1 MSLVGGLSLRRKV
14 PLLVSS
20 LAAGALLIAGWLAY
34 EEVRGS
40 AWTSAQSRLE
50 SISQQLVELTA
61 ANEAERDLIAA
72 EVVESPEVRRA
83 LRGLPA
89 DTLRLAGALDR
100 LRTYS
105 DGNLPVRLLTA
116 DGQTVLELGGMRAS
130 IEDPEPTPMVDSTG
144 VGRLRQVGNDFI
156 YWTTIPVPS
165 ADGDILGTIAQRRR
179 VSYPEIGIQRQALI
193 GRNVHISVGQ
203 RGHGVWARVGG
214 VPHETPEGALPLG
227 RTFTFTRDD
236 GTEALAIAQPLA
248 GEWIGFFEMS
258 TDDVLERPRV
268 FARRMLLVGAII
280 IFATILISSIM
291 SRRLTE
297 PLLALVSAADGV
309 AGGDYGHRVSAVG
322 KDELARLG
330 RAFNTMSE
338 QVARS
343 HEELRE
349 RLEEARSLSLRLVEA
364 NLAAEHARD
373 EAQAANRAK
382 SDFLATMSHELRTPI
397 NAVIG
402 YNELLSAG
410 IPDAPT
416 DQQREFMERIG
427 RSSRRLV
434 SLVNDVLDLSRI
446 ESGQIRVGSQRG
458 WVSEPIRAAIEV
470 IEPDA
475 AAKGVELAADC
486 AGQHTFVGDQG
497 RVQQILVNLV
507 ANAVKFTPRG
517 GTVTVQCSHDPDGPP
532 APRQGGGPWT
542 RVDVADTG
550 IGIDPNQLSSIFE
563 PFVQAGPSLAGKY
576 RGVGLGLA
584 ISRRLARMM
593 SGDITVTSSRGEG
606 SCFTLWLPG
615 AASEHEVAI

>member
-34 EEVRGS
+34 EEVRGA
-40 AWTSAQSRLE
+40 AWAAAVSRLE
-50 SISQQLVELTA
+50 SIAQQLVELSA
-61 ANEAERDLIAA
+61 ANDSEHDGIAV
-72 EVVESPEVRRA
+72 EVVASQEVQRA
-83 LRGLPA
+83 LRGLPT
-89 DTLRLAGALDR
+89 DTLRLTEELDR

-116 DGQTVLELGGMRAS
+116 DGLMVVEIGGMRAS
-130 IEDPEPTPMVDSTG
+130 ISDPEPAPAVAATG
-144 VGRLRQVGNDFI
+144 VGRLRQVGTDFI
-156 YWTTIPVPS
+156 YWVTVPVRNPE
-165 ADGDILGTIAQRRR
+165 GERLGSIAQRRR
-179 VSYPEIGIQRQALI
+179 ISYPEIGIQRQALI

-203 RGHGVWARVGG
+203 RGHDVWARVGG
-214 VPHETPEGALPLG
+214 PPHETPEGDLPLG
-227 RTFTFTRDD
+227 RTFTFTRED
-236 GTEALAIAQPLA
+236 GTNALAIAQPL
-248 GEWIGFFEMS
+248 GGDWIGFFEMS
-258 TDDVLERPRV
+258 ADAVLDRPRV
-268 FARRMLLVGAII
+268 FARRMLLVGAVL
-280 IFATILISSIM
+280 IFAIIVISSIM
-291 SRRLTE
+291 SRHITE
-297 PLLALVSAADGV
+297 PLLALASAADGM
-309 AGGDYGHRVSAVG
+309 AGGDYGRRVSAG
-322 KDELARLG
+322 GNDELARLG
-330 RAFNTMSE
+330 RAFNTMAE
-338 QVARS
+338 QVAHS

-416 DQQREFMERIG
+416 EQQREFMERIG
-427 RSSRRLV
+427 RSSRRLI

-446 ESGQIRVGSQRG
+446 ESGHIRVGSQRG
-458 WVSEPIRAAIEV
+458 WISEPIRATLEAIEP
-470 IEPDA
+470 EA

-497 RVQQILVNLV
+497 RVQQILMNLV
-507 ANAVKFTPRG
+507 SNAVKFTPRS
-517 GTVTVQCSHDPDGPP
+517 GTVIVQCAHDPDGPP
-532 APRQGGGPWT
+532 APKQSGGPWT
-542 RVDVADTG
+542 RIDVVDTG
-550 IGIDPNQLSSIFE
+550 IGIEANQLSYIFE
-563 PFVQAGPSLAGKY
+563 PFVQAGPGLSGKY

-593 SGDITVTSSRGEG
+593 SGDITVTSTRGEG

-615 AASEHEVAI
+615 AASEHGVAV